1 MYLETHTGDFIEVS
15 RYYLESAP
23 RHQLVE
29 YLEMRGSACFDDE
42 STDLLRECA
51 IDDFDSE
58 QAGSDY
64 TASPYDLSHCRR

>member
-1 MYLETHTGDFIEVS
+1 MYLETVSGAFIEVS
-15 RYYLESAP
+15 QHYIESAS

-42 STDLLRECA
+42 STEDLREA
-51 IDDFDSE
+51 ALSDFEDE
-58 QAGSDY
+58 QADNDF